1 MVRVAIVGTG
11 DAAHGL
17 AHIFQN
23 NNSRTSGNTLVVT
36 KPGFNRTED
45 FHLTGVQVRDFYK
58 TLERADVVILAIPA
72 YALEGFIK
80 MYSSLLQGKILV
92 DPTNS
97 WKDDEDL
104 HTFVVGTSLRYVKAF
119 NDIGAVDLFTKGPEM
134 KKRISCKMCSPDE
147 EALETVKSFAETS
160 LGLSVKKVP
169 FEQYSAIAVH
179 QNKTAGG
186 EEWML
191 AIKIM
196 VVLFI
201 CHQIYSIIRY
211 VSFVRPLVLT
221 MDRHR
226 DLLCDRL

>member
-17 AHIFQN
+17 ARIFTN
-23 NNSRTSGNTLVVT
+23 NNSRSSGNTLEVT

-45 FHLTGVQVRDFYK
+45 FHLTGIQVRDFYK

-72 YALEGFIK
+72 YALEGFIRTY
-80 MYSSLLQGKILV
+80 MSLLQGKILV

-119 NDIGAVDLFTKGPEM
+119 NDIGAVDLLTKHPEM
-134 KKRISCKMCSPDE
+134 KKRISCKMCSPDQA
-147 EALETVKSFAETS
+147 ALETVKSFAETS
-160 LGLSVKKVP
+160 LGLSVKTVP
-169 FEQYSAIAVH
+169 FEQYAAIAVH
-179 QNKTAGG
+179 QNKMAGG

-196 VVLFI
+196 VGFFI
-201 CHQIYSIIRY
+201 CTQIYTILRY
-211 VSFVRPLVLT
+211 VFVCLLLVLA
-221 MDRHR
+221 MNGR
-226 DLLCDRL
+226 